1 MAQCRKKNPLKITLP
16 QWVQTNRSRDSKMQK
31 IKYVIEAESVEE
43 VTILANKYI
52 ETDTRT
58 CQLLAVNHM
67 PIECVISPLTYPELY
82 KGKK

>member
-1 MAQCRKKNPLKITLP
+1 MYYLTTIGVETENEKSGNT
-16 QWVQTNRSRDSKMQK
+16 KMQK

-52 ETDTRT
+52 ESDTRT

-82 KGKK
+82 KGKKKE

>member
-1 MAQCRKKNPLKITLP
+1 MYYLTTIGIETENEKSGNTR
-16 QWVQTNRSRDSKMQK
+16 MQK
-31 IKYVIEAESVEE
+31 LKYIVEAESVEE

-52 ETDTRT
+52 ETDTRI

>member
-1 MAQCRKKNPLKITLP
+1 MYYLTTIGIETENEKSGNT
-16 QWVQTNRSRDSKMQK
+16 KMQK
-31 IKYVIEAESVEE
+31 VKYIVEAESVEE
-43 VTILANKYI
+43 VTILSNKYI

>member
-1 MAQCRKKNPLKITLP
+1 MYYLTTIGIETENEKSGNT
-16 QWVQTNRSRDSKMQK
+16 KMQK

>member
-1 MAQCRKKNPLKITLP
+1 MFYLTTIGIETENEKSGNT
-16 QWVQTNRSRDSKMQK
+16 KMQK
-31 IKYVIEAESVEE
+31 VKYIIEAESVEE

-52 ETDTRT
+52 ESDTRT

>member
-1 MAQCRKKNPLKITLP
+1 MYYLTTIGIETENEKSGNT
-16 QWVQTNRSRDSKMQK
+16 KMQK
-31 IKYVIEAESVEE
+31 VKYVIEAESVEE

>member
-1 MAQCRKKNPLKITLP
+1 MYY
-16 QWVQTNRSRDSKMQK
+16 QTTIGVETENEKSGNTKMQK
-31 IKYVIEAESVEE
+31 IKVLIEAESVEE
-43 VTILANKYI
+43 TTIIGNKYI

-82 KGKK
+82 KGSK